1 MTVISSDVFQL
12 GAVKLVAGAVPATPT
27 LKLARLSAESINFQ
41 PTTAT
46 SAELDASGQARDSV
60 LTGARSTG
68 AVELPVSRHDFFE
81 DMLASVMRSG
91 WGVGTRGDGSG
102 PPPAVTPAVGADELI
117 VGSTLDLY
125 MLEKRWPNP
134 LGGYLYH
141 RFNSSAVASM
151 SMNITPGREISAS
164 VQYSGGVM
172 DLSAAVI
179 GGATYPDPG
188 VKPVFTAPE
197 VSEITVA
204 GVTNT
209 LCFSDLTMELNS
221 NVRGIECIGTLGF
234 KEQVLGRFE
243 ATLRGTVYF
252 VSNDLLTYLV
262 NQTTFPATVKMED
275 ALGNAYEFFFPRC
288 KMTTGGANASGT
300 GQDTVSN
307 VTIQALYD
315 PSYLTTVMV
324 TRTHVA

>member
-81 DMLASVMRSG
+81 DMLASVMRSA
-91 WGVGTRGDGSG
+91 WGTGTKGDGSG
-102 PPPAVTPAVGADELI
+102 PPPVTSAVGANELI
-117 VGSTLDLY
+117 VGSTMDLY

-134 LGGYLYH
+134 AGGYLYH

-151 SMNITPGREISAS
+151 SVNITPGREISSS
-164 VQYSGGVM
+164 VQFSGGVM
-172 DLSAAVI
+172 DLATAAIAGV
-179 GGATYPDPG
+179 TYPDPG

-197 VSEITVA
+197 VSEITIA
-204 GVTNT
+204 GSTNA

-243 ATLRGTVYF
+243 ATLRGSVYF

-262 NQTTFPATVKMED
+262 NQTSFPATVKMED
-275 ALGNAYEFFFPRC
+275 SLGNAYEFFFPRC

-315 PSYLTTVMV
+315 PTYLTTVLV
-324 TRTHVA
+324 TRTLVA